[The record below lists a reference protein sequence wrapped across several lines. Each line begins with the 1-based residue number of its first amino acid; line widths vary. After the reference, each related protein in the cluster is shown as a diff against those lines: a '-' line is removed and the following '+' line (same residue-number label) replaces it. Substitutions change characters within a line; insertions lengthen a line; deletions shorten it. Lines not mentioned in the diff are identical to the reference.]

1 MSHFSFLNQK
11 ATIKNVKEIL
21 RNYEDYHNLEQ
32 SLKLTIKSPIISD
45 MPKSA
50 PVGNRQEDK
59 VVEKL
64 EIRNYSALYCK
75 LIRSVVEAMENKDY
89 QTIIRD
95 TYLVDCQTA
104 VLTMMKLNLAPAQ
117 FYRMKNDALLV
128 FAQTLPPFRDLDGKW
143 IDPLVYRTR

>member
-1 MSHFSFLNQK
+1 MSNF
-11 ATIKNVKEIL
+11 
-21 RNYEDYHNLEQ
+21 
-32 SLKLTIKSPIISD
+32 ISD

-75 LIRSVVEAMENKDY
+75 LIRSVVEVMENKDY

-104 VLTMMKLNLAPAQ
+104 VSTMMKLNLAPAQ

-143 IDPLVYRTR
+143 IDPLVYQTR

>member
-75 LIRSVVEAMENKDY
+75 LIRSVVEVMENKDY

-104 VLTMMKLNLAPAQ
+104 VSTMMKLNLAPAQ

-143 IDPLVYRTR
+143 IDPLVYQTR

>member
-59 VVEKL
+59 IVEKL

-75 LIRSVVEAMENKDY
+75 LIRSVVEVMENKDY

-104 VLTMMKLNLAPAQ
+104 VSTMMKLNLAPAQ

-143 IDPLVYRTR
+143 IDPLVYQTR

>member
-1 MSHFSFLNQK
+1 MSHFPFLDQN
-11 ATIKNVKEIL
+11 ATIKNAKEIL
-21 RNYEDYHNLEQ
+21 RDYEDYHNLEQ

-50 PVGNRQEDK
+50 PVGNGQEDK
-59 VVEKL
+59 IVEKL
-64 EIRNYSALYCK
+64 EIRNYSAFYCK

-89 QTIIRD
+89 QIIIRD

-104 VLTMMKLNLAPAQ
+104 VSIMRKLNLAPAQ

-128 FAQTLPPFRDLDGKW
+128 FAQTLPPFRDLDGKR
-143 IDPLVYRTR
+143 IDPLVYKN

>member
-32 SLKLTIKSPIISD
+32 SLKLTIKSPIVSD

-64 EIRNYSALYCK
+64 EIRNYSAFYCK
-75 LIRSVVEAMENKDY
+75 LIRSVVEVMENKDY

-104 VLTMMKLNLAPAQ
+104 VSTMMKLNLAPAQ

-143 IDPLVYRTR
+143 IDPLVYKTR